1 MSKNKIKRNAI
12 IDRATTLAA
21 IISKVEEKTA
31 SEIIDWT
38 VEAYKGIK
46 NKKIFTAE
54 ETDAIMQALRF
65 MPGYAPEKLIAAGAM
80 LKRDKNSSYGNFGWM
95 LYVAYIMLSITNP
108 ELFED
113 YKEEP
118 HFDPDGNYASEFI
131 KRKLKEENA
140 NA

>member
-46 NKKIFTAE
+46 NKKIFTAD

-65 MPGYAPEKLIAAGAM
+65 MPGYAPEKLLAAGAI
-80 LKRDKNSSYGNFGWM
+80 LKRDKNSSYGNFGWI

-113 YKEEP
+113 YEE
-118 HFDPDGNYASEFI
+118 
-131 KRKLKEENA
+131 EEN
-140 NA
+140 NG